1 MWRVCDC
8 IWREGGGGRG
18 WGGGRGG
25 DGSFSGEVGDCD
37 VAGCL
42 EEALERLVRV
52 AAKDE
57 DDDDGVNELAKV
69 TPAPTP
75 TPTTS
80 PTVHP
85 TVAPTS
91 SPTLSPTVA
100 PSFSPTSS
108 PTLVPTPSPTSL
120 ILPCLQEEKLLASD
134 GAAEDVFG
142 ASVSISG
149 DTALVSAHRDADKGS
164 SSGSAYIF
172 VRSVG
177 EWVQQA
183 KLIASDGS
191 FSDIFGYSVSLSGNT
206 ALVGAPQDND
216 DGPDSGSAYV
226 FVRDVASWSQ
236 QAKLTA
242 EDAAAADTFGH
253 SVSVCGDT
261 AIVGAPS
268 DGDDGPSSGSAYIF
282 VRDDDEWS
290 QQTKLTALDAEQ
302 SDLFG
307 SSVSVSG
314 DTALVGAYGHDNV
327 GLFSGSAYVFT
338 RHDGEW
344 SQQAKLTPS
353 DIEDYDFF
361 GRSVSLSGDKATIT
375 SYQDDDRGPNSGS
388 AYVFVRNSGEW
399 TQLAKVTASDGA
411 ASDYFG
417 QSASISGDTVV
428 VGADWDDDKGDRSGS
443 AYVYSCESDI

>member
-1 MWRVCDC
+1 
-8 IWREGGGGRG
+8 
-18 WGGGRGG
+18 
-25 DGSFSGEVGDCD
+25 
-37 VAGCL
+37 
-42 EEALERLVRV
+42 
-52 AAKDE
+52 
-57 DDDDGVNELAKV
+57 
-69 TPAPTP
+69 
-75 TPTTS
+75 
-80 PTVHP
+80 
-85 TVAPTS
+85 
-91 SPTLSPTVA
+91 
-100 PSFSPTSS
+100 
-108 PTLVPTPSPTSL
+108 
-120 ILPCLQEEKLLASD
+120 LLASD

-172 VRSVG
+172 VRGVG

-191 FSDIFGYSVSLSGNT
+191 FLDIFGYSVSLSGNT

-290 QQTKLTALDAEQ
+290 QQTKLTSLDAEQ
-302 SDLFG
+302 GDLFG
-307 SSVSVSG
+307 SSVSVSGDTAIVGAHGGDDGGSSSGSAYIFVREDGEWSQQAKLTASDGASGHYFGYSVSVSG

-361 GRSVSLSGDKATIT
+361 GRSASLSGDKATIT
-375 SYQDDDRGPNSGS
+375 SYQDDDRGDNSGS